1 MNYNDVTIGIVTFKS
16 EKVIFNC
23 LKSIKNIKKI
33 IIFDNS
39 NDIELKHKILKKYPK
54 IQFIVSKKNLG
65 YGGGNNQI
73 LKKSKTKYFF
83 LLSPDTIL
91 KKKCEQEL
99 MKKINKIKDFSLI
112 APFAKEKNFGFFQEN
127 NENKKNKNKNVLE
140 VDYVKGFAML
150 FNTKKIKKFK
160 MFDENI
166 FLYLEEIDLCK
177 RVKDEKGRIILINA
191 ELTHEVGFSHGKRD
205 DFEMEKSRNWHWMW
219 SKFYYSKKHKGYIYG
234 FIITLP
240 NFFSAIFKFIFYSL
254 INRKKKEIYKMRILG
269 LLNSYLK
276 KRSFYRPYTNN

>member
-99 MKKINKIKDFSLI
+99 MKQINKIKDFSLI

-127 NENKKNKNKNVLE
+127 KKIKNKNLLE

-177 RVKDEKGRIILINA
+177 RLRKKNHKIYVCKNAKIVHIGAKSTNLGFEYEKC
-191 ELTHEVGFSHGKRD
+191 
-205 DFEMEKSRNWHWMW
+205 RNWHWMW
-219 SKFYYSKKHKGYIYG
+219 SKVYFDKKHFGTFYAVNKY
-234 FIITLP
+234 FFQIIKD
-240 NFFSAIFKFIFYSL
+240 IFKLIIFSMML
-254 INRKKKEIYKMRILG
+254 NRKKVFI
-269 LLNSYLK
+269 SYL
-276 KRSFYRPYTNN
+276 RLSGVFNSLLGNSSWYRPKIN

>member
-1 MNYNDVTIGIVTFKS
+1 MKSTDITFVIVTFNS
-16 EKVIFNC
+16 EKIIEDC
-23 LKSIKNIKKI
+23 LNSLPNESKKI
-33 IIFDNS
+33 IVENS
-39 NDIELKHKILKKYPK
+39 GNENLKINLEKNFTNLKCYIMKE
-54 IQFIVSKKNLG
+54 NLG
-65 YGGGNNQI
+65 YGRAN
-73 LKKSKTKYFF
+73 
-83 LLSPDTIL
+83 
-91 KKKCEQEL
+91 
-99 MKKINKIKDFSLI
+99 
-112 APFAKEKNFGFFQEN
+112 NFGISLAETDYIFILNPDVKFSNKTMNKLLDVLKDELFTIAAPVDKNEVKEFNFN
-127 NENKKNKNKNVLE
+127 NRNLIE
-140 VDYVKGFAML
+140 VEFVRGFAML
-150 FNTKKIKKFK
+150 LNKKNFLKGF
-160 MFDENI
+160 FDENI

-219 SKFYYSKKHKGYIYG
+219 SKFYYNKKHKGYIYG